1 MLLKSYNDSIVHNS
15 LYIYF
20 LIQPKSNH
28 IKGKIFIF
36 CQKREARTCLNI
48 LYIKHQDVMRYWTKP
63 QGCGGILPN
72 LFLPT
77 RFCRLK
83 KEIYP
88 FEKKKREIWN
98 LSLLSTYSFF
108 SYR

>member
-1 MLLKSYNDSIVHNS
+1 
-15 LYIYF
+15 
-20 LIQPKSNH
+20 
-28 IKGKIFIF
+28 
-36 CQKREARTCLNI
+36 
-48 LYIKHQDVMRYWTKP
+48 MRYWTKP

-88 FEKKKREIWN
+88 FEKKKKRDKK
-98 LSLLSTYSFF
+98 SLLSMGVLIFF